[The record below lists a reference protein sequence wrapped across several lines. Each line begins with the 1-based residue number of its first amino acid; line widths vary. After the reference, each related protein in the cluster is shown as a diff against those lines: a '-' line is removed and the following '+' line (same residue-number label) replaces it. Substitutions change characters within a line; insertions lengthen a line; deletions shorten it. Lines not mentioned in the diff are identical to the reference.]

1 MKPVGQRPEAYRT
14 GHPEIA
20 GRVLTREKAV
30 EHGIRFFGG
39 LLAAPQRACGRD
51 DQE

>member
-1 MKPVGQRPEAYRT
+1 MKRVGQRPEAYWT

-20 GRVLTREKAV
+20 GRVLTREEAV

-39 LLAAPQRACGRD
+39 LLAASPPACGCD